1 MAHSYL
7 IDADRK
13 PGALGVNSAQL
24 QDAMEFVL
32 SGELD
37 LSNAPALKDVLE
49 RALDNRERTNAAP
62 MTRLILDLRRLRFID
77 SRGIEALISTK
88 RLCLRSDI
96 ELHVKVDEDS
106 QVRRVLHLSGMAE
119 FLGVP

>member
-7 IDADRK
+7 IDAGQR
-13 PGALGVNSAQL
+13 PGALGVSATQL
-24 QDAMEFVL
+24 QDAMEFEL

-49 RALDNRERTNAAP
+49 RAVDNRERVNAAP
-62 MTRLILDLRRLRFID
+62 MTRLILDLRQLRFID

-88 RLCLRSDI
+88 RLCLRSNVQ
-96 ELHVKVDEDS
+96 LHVKVDEDS
-106 QVRRVLHLSGMAE
+106 QVRRVLHLAGMAE
-119 FLGVP
+119 FLGVD